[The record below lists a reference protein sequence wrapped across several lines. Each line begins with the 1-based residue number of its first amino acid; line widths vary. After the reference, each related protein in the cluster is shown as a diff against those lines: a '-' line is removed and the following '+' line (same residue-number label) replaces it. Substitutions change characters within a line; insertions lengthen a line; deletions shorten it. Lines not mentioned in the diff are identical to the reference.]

1 MVARTLAELRQEYK
15 PYDTLPSRID
25 HKASHETSKKPSF
38 YRGLQLLH
46 DAESIGLD
54 PQCNVALAQQCLN
67 FLPDPHG
74 HSSFRPTLGASRRKV
89 AAEPRRRAPTT
100 RSASK

>member
-46 DAESIGLD
+46 DAEFHRAGPSV
-54 PQCNVALAQQCLN
+54 Q
-67 FLPDPHG
+67 
-74 HSSFRPTLGASRRKV
+74 RRLGTAVLKLF
-89 AAEPRRRAPTT
+89 T
-100 RSASK
+100 